1 MIFLCCEGI
10 LFVLVSPISGKLGL
24 VGGCEVTMDRP
35 GQRVG
40 CSGCFLGLNWAIC
53 YGNAAFLRTLSFLGY
68 FSGQIYWSEIGS
80 FWSVDVD
87 GGLSFGFGF
96 WFCVGLGSV
105 WLEGKIRIKR
115 IKALW
120 KLCMR
125 SGSDREDRVC

>member
-40 CSGCFLGLNWAIC
+40 CLGCFLGLNWAIC

-68 FSGQIYWSEIGS
+68 FSGQIYWSKIGS

-87 GGLSFGFGF
+87 GGLSFGFGL
-96 WFCVGLGSV
+96 VLV
-105 WLEGKIRIKR
+105 WAWYG
-115 IKALW
+115 
-120 KLCMR
+120 
-125 SGSDREDRVC
+125 